1 MFRKND
7 GHLQNNL
14 FNSLNGMDSRL
25 AHKLQKSWAARFYEH
40 VFCEIDESLFV
51 PLYASNNGRPNFP
64 VNIFIGL
71 ELIKHLK
78 EYTDEALL
86 DEYAFNYQISFALG
100 LRTLGERYFAPRTLY
115 EFRSRLYNYS
125 LEHPETAD
133 LMFAQFE
140 KLTNHFI
147 KVAGLSTSEGR
158 MDSAQIMSNIKL
170 GGRLSLAYDVLA

>member
-71 ELIKHLK
+71 ELIKHLLK
-78 EYTDEALL
+78 R
-86 DEYAFNYQISFALG
+86 IH
-100 LRTLGERYFAPRTLY
+100 R
-115 EFRSRLYNYS
+115 
-125 LEHPETAD
+125 
-133 LMFAQFE
+133 
-140 KLTNHFI
+140 
-147 KVAGLSTSEGR
+147 
-158 MDSAQIMSNIKL
+158 
-170 GGRLSLAYDVLA
+170 